1 MALHARLGD
10 NPVVDSLGMLPFM
23 ARMVASMR
31 YSYLKG
37 RPAAVQAIF
46 IGGMTL
52 LLAAGMTAARI

>member
-1 MALHARLGD
+1 
-10 NPVVDSLGMLPFM
+10 M
-23 ARMVASMR
+23 ARMLASMR